1 MEPMVVMAARAAQ
14 KVGQEILNAHNNRHK
29 LEFTIES
36 KGLDGL
42 VTQIDRYSEELLIAM
57 LKESYPTHSFL
68 GEEFGLQEG
77 KGNDKDW
84 CWVIDPLDGT
94 HNFIHGLPHF
104 CVSIGVQKNGV
115 TEHGII
121 YDPVR
126 DEMFSAS
133 RGKGARLN
141 QRRISV
147 SEHKTIDGGFFTT
160 GHPLERNRAEGK
172 VSYAKEHFESLQKIC
187 EQGGQVRRV
196 GSAALDL
203 AYVAAGRFD
212 GYFEMSIK
220 PWDICAG
227 ELIVTEA
234 RGTVVDHTGAHN
246 AMQTRSMFA
255 ANIKLLK
262 PLMQTVVPVWGSAVK
277 G

>member
-104 CVSIGVQKNGV
+104 CVSIGVQKMASPNMV
-115 TEHGII
+115 SSMTQCVMRCFQ
-121 YDPVR
+121 PVVVKVR
-126 DEMFSAS
+126 ASTNAVSAS
-133 RGKGARLN
+133 
-141 QRRISV
+141 V
-147 SEHKTIDGGFFTT
+147 
-160 GHPLERNRAEGK
+160 
-172 VSYAKEHFESLQKIC
+172 
-187 EQGGQVRRV
+187 
-196 GSAALDL
+196 
-203 AYVAAGRFD
+203 
-212 GYFEMSIK
+212 
-220 PWDICAG
+220 
-227 ELIVTEA
+227 
-234 RGTVVDHTGAHN
+234 
-246 AMQTRSMFA
+246 
-255 ANIKLLK
+255 NIK
-262 PLMQTVVPVWGSAVK
+262 PLMAAFLPQVIRLSVTARKVKYRMPKSILKAYKNLRTRRSSAPCGFGRVGFGICSSGTV
-277 G
+277 